1 LKIVPR
7 IFTQKGK
14 GGLLRYR
21 AEIDGL
27 RAVAVIP
34 VILFHAGFKTFSG
47 GFVGVDIFFVIS
59 GYLITSIIL
68 SEMEEGTFSL
78 LNFYERRARR
88 ILPALFF
95 VMFACLPFAWLW
107 LVPADMT
114 GFSESL
120 AAVSA
125 FASNVLFW
133 RTSGY
138 FETAAELKPLLH
150 TWSLAVEEQYYLLFP
165 LFLMGAWRSG
175 KRWILS
181 LLVIAA
187 IISLV
192 AAQWGSVKHPVASF
206 YLLPT
211 RGWELL
217 IGAFVAF
224 YYSNNRKQ
232 DFNRF
237 VSQAGSAIGLMLLIY
252 AIFAF
257 DHQTPFPSL
266 YTLIPTVGAALI
278 LLFAAPKTWVGVLL
292 GNKFF
297 VGVGLVSYSAYLWH
311 QPLFTFAKHR
321 SMDEPSKLLLGSLAV
336 ASVGFAYFSWKYIEM
351 PFRSKQRFSRK
362 KIFTY
367 GAVGTVCFICVGLAG
382 HFTSGFESR
391 FDLPKS
397 IADSF
402 KTTDRSTECL
412 DRPSVHTREDW
423 YCDSGLR
430 SDRVSFVVFGD
441 SHSLS
446 LFDTFNAAA
455 ANNKQYGVFTAA
467 SGCTPFLGIYALR
480 GDQAERDCFLLN
492 KRVFDYVKSN
502 NINKVFLVARWTYYT
517 DGGYDGTN
525 FSYIGLSKSDAASK
539 EVSRKAFVYGL
550 QKTIEAYADIGV
562 KLYIVTQV
570 PQQKHEPKDIYYKLY
585 NEGGATFSASLVNLS
600 ISRPEHQQLQSYVMS
615 LFKTY
620 EERNLVRLISF
631 DDIFCDERKCLIGTI
646 EKSYYLDNN
655 HLSGEGEHLVLD
667 VLRNILVSD
676 EASVGLHILG

>member
-1 LKIVPR
+1 M
-7 IFTQKGK
+7 
-14 GGLLRYR
+14 RYR

-68 SEMEEGTFSL
+68 SEMEEGKFSL

-95 VMFACLPFAWLW
+95 VMLVCLPFAWLW
-107 LVPADMT
+107 LVPADMM
-114 GFSESL
+114 GFSQSL

-165 LFLMGAWRSG
+165 LFLIGAWRLG
-175 KRWILS
+175 KRSILS
-181 LLVIAA
+181 LLVVAA
-187 IISLV
+187 IMSL
-192 AAQWGSVKHPVASF
+192 AAAEWGSVKRPTASF

-217 IGAFVAF
+217 IGVFVAF

-232 DFNRF
+232 DFSRW
-237 VSQAGSAIGLMLLIY
+237 VDQAWSTIGLMLLLY
-252 AIFAF
+252 AIFVF

-266 YTLIPTVGAALI
+266 YTLVPTIGAALI
-278 LLFAAPKTWVGVLL
+278 VLFATPKTWVGALL
-292 GNKFF
+292 GNPFL
-297 VGVGLVSYSAYLWH
+297 VGVGLISYSAYLWH
-311 QPLFTFAKHR
+311 QPLFAFAKHR
-321 SMDEPSKLLLGSLAV
+321 SMDEPSKLLMGLLAV
-336 ASVGFAYFSWKYIEM
+336 VSVVFAYFSWKYVET
-351 PFRSKQRFSRK
+351 PFRSKQKFSRE

-367 GAVGTVCFICVGLAG
+367 ATAGSVCFICVGLAG
-382 HFTSGFESR
+382 HFSGGFESR

-397 IADSF
+397 VADSF
-402 KTTDRSTECL
+402 KTTDKSKECL
-412 DRPSVHTREDW
+412 DKSFVHTREDW

-430 SDRVSFVVFGD
+430 DDKVSFVVFGD

-446 LFDTFNAAA
+446 LFDTFHAAA
-455 ANNKQYGVFTAA
+455 ASSKQYGMFTSA
-467 SGCTPFLGIYALR
+467 SGCTPFLEVYALR

-502 NINKVFLVARWTYYT
+502 KITKVFLVARWTYYT
-517 DGGYDGTN
+517 DGGYYGTN

-539 EVSRKAFVYGL
+539 EISRKAFVYGL
-550 QKTIEAYADIGV
+550 QKTIEAYTNIGV

-570 PQQKHEPKDIYYKLY
+570 PQQKYEPKDVYYKLY
-585 NEGGATFSASLVNLS
+585 NEGGTTFSESLKNIS
-600 ISRPEHQQLQSYVMS
+600 ISRFEHQQLQSYVMS
-615 LFKTY
+615 LFKAY
-620 EERNLVRLISF
+620 EEKNLVRLISF
-631 DDIFCDERKCLIGTI
+631 DDIFCDEKKCLMGTV

-655 HLSGEGEHLVLD
+655 HLSVEGERLISD
-667 VLRNILVSD
+667 VLRNILSSD
-676 EASVGLHILG
+676 EASVGLHTLG